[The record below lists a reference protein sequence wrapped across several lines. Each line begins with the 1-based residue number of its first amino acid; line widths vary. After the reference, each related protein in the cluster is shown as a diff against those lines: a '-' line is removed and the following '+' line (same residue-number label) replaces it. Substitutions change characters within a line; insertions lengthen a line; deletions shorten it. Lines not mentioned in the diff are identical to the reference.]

1 MYPILFQG
9 VEWRLR
15 QPQEEEALLG
25 QLPVPRLQLQVPLR
39 PGAHRPHATGAQFNC
54 FYDLDDYNSIEISQ

>member
-1 MYPILFQG
+1 MYLILFQG

-39 PGAHRPHATGAQFNC
+39 PGARRPHATGAQFNC
-54 FYDLDDYNSIEISQ
+54 LDD